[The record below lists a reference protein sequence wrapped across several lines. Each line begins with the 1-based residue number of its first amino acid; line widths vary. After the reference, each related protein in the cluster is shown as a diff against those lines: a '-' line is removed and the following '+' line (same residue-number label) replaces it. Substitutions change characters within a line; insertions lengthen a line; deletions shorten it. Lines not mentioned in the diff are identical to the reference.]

1 MKFRFRKFM
10 NVESHCRN
18 IVISNDVT
26 INDQSMLYYDCYWS
40 LTNGDYS
47 GRSHMLDFE
56 ATDDVVVYRG
66 RYSFNIP
73 TADMLSEYIKVL
85 ICIYTYYISISLVI
99 VYDNINIDQVYQKN
113 KLSINK
119 ICIQNLQ

>member
-1 MKFRFRKFM
+1 M

-47 GRSHMLDFE
+47 GHSHMLDFE
-56 ATDDVVVYRG
+56 ATDDVVVNRG

-73 TADMLSEYIKVL
+73 TAEMLSEYIKL
-85 ICIYTYYISISLVI
+85 YYYKCISLFI
-99 VYDNINIDQVYQKN
+99 VYEHINIDLANN
-113 KLSINK
+113 KFAINK